1 MRWLHLSD
9 IHYNPGKDGR
19 SSAQLREKLLL
30 FLKNKKLEVD
40 EIFITGDFRHAFFQK
55 DENILEVAKDSV
67 KYIKEVAKAVGVSS
81 TDNIH
86 IVPGNHDLTRGSN
99 DELDNIIKS
108 YDYDKGD
115 FSTEEL
121 IKLLN
126 RFDFFKLVCCEL
138 YGDNIFY
145 DELVN
150 NIHTYRLV
158 QNYVLLYM
166 NTSLT
171 CGRSDERGNLVV
183 DNYHLYKTLEDISKT
198 HSDKKIIILAHHS
211 TDCFSKKEREVIET
225 LFNDYPVSYYL
236 CGDSHEVWIKKINNT
251 IELTTGCLVQE
262 KGVENTFCI
271 CDTGT
276 GIGKITFY
284 NWNTKFSTWN
294 EYQAFNDYINKV
306 IEDKK
311 DFISGVPLV
320 VDKVQE
326 YNLPNLA
333 GNYRIEESNLKEP
346 FNILTQNNLLY
357 ISGISGIGKTSL
369 SIKLSEMLKE
379 NKLLKSIF
387 FINGAQITEAKNLNS
402 VCFESGSKINLLA
415 MIKEGN
421 SLFIIDDLQMGI
433 EGIMEEFWN
442 EISNSNNKSASY
454 VIVNSQINSEF
465 SKKLNIQYRQSFLTE
480 TEQVSYILN
489 WRLPK
494 DKKCSIETV
503 ERIKKNTNGHPLLL
517 NSLRAL
523 VLYDN
528 SNWEDIVEEE
538 SNDFMYHEVDNDK
551 FISKILKRHKEVLE
565 RELYSIKW
573 INEKNISESLL
584 SKLITK
590 EGIRKLVSRSF
601 IQINNDTVKVHD
613 IIFRCI
619 DNGDYNEQS
628 IKKYDSDFYNRFY
641 SFFKSQK
648 SKKSGVYFKALH
660 QHENKIFE
668 LAKHKNE
675 PSVEWY
681 FYLQSFPNDDM
692 NVIDNFSF
700 EDMDM
705 NQLVKSKDS
714 EYIIGTVFEIVEGES
729 RKNKDSSEY
738 ISKIQERILF
748 LKTILAKVNS
758 KTNLYINIEHHLG
771 KLYRNIG
778 ELDEAREYFESVLEK
793 NPERYETKLQLIR
806 IYKSK
811 EMISKEDVLKEY
823 TNLIDEYINGKDIS
837 MSVVLAAYME
847 IYSYDKAG
855 TIKKKYFLEY
865 FEHFFK
871 AVTSVAVETF
881 DLPYN
886 TLALTMKYFTYEH
899 PEKVI
904 LFMNSIPV
912 PSVEMI
918 NKKNYFDIAQMYKEV
933 GKAIMWSEKNFEKEN
948 VNNYFITAENF
959 YNLIDLKNSYRC
971 VQRVENLILLKKYEE
986 AITVL
991 MDNKFEND
999 EFWNYR
1005 IGQAMAFSSGSKYD
1019 KAMVLKYLQKAI
1031 DLCKKENFLSSFYHT
1046 KANFLAEIKDV
1057 SSASTSYQ
1065 TALNKCKSEKYIKQI
1080 KEDMKKYGLL

>member
-1 MRWLHLSD
+1 MD
-9 IHYNPGKDGR
+9 
-19 SSAQLREKLLL
+19 Q
-30 FLKNKKLEVD
+30 
-40 EIFITGDFRHAFFQK
+40 
-55 DENILEVAKDSV
+55 
-67 KYIKEVAKAVGVSS
+67 
-81 TDNIH
+81 
-86 IVPGNHDLTRGSN
+86 
-99 DELDNIIKS
+99 
-108 YDYDKGD
+108 
-115 FSTEEL
+115 
-121 IKLLN
+121 
-126 RFDFFKLVCCEL
+126 
-138 YGDNIFY
+138 
-145 DELVN
+145 
-150 NIHTYRLV
+150 
-158 QNYVLLYM
+158 
-166 NTSLT
+166 
-171 CGRSDERGNLVV
+171 
-183 DNYHLYKTLEDISKT
+183 
-198 HSDKKIIILAHHS
+198 
-211 TDCFSKKEREVIET
+211 
-225 LFNDYPVSYYL
+225 
-236 CGDSHEVWIKKINNT
+236 KINNT

-271 CDTGT
+271 CDTGI

-333 GNYRIEESNLKEP
+333 VNYRIEESNLKEP

-379 NKLLKSIF
+379 NKSLKSIF
-387 FINGAQITEAKNLNS
+387 FINGAQIIEAKNLNS
-402 VCFESGSKINLLA
+402 VCLESGSKINLLA
-415 MIKEGN
+415 IIKEGN

-442 EISNSNNKSASY
+442 EISSSNNKSTSY

-641 SFFKSQK
+641 SFF
-648 SKKSGVYFKALH
+648 
-660 QHENKIFE
+660 
-668 LAKHKNE
+668 
-675 PSVEWY
+675 
-681 FYLQSFPNDDM
+681 
-692 NVIDNFSF
+692 
-700 EDMDM
+700 
-705 NQLVKSKDS
+705 
-714 EYIIGTVFEIVEGES
+714 
-729 RKNKDSSEY
+729 
-738 ISKIQERILF
+738 
-748 LKTILAKVNS
+748 
-758 KTNLYINIEHHLG
+758 
-771 KLYRNIG
+771 
-778 ELDEAREYFESVLEK
+778 
-793 NPERYETKLQLIR
+793 
-806 IYKSK
+806 
-811 EMISKEDVLKEY
+811 
-823 TNLIDEYINGKDIS
+823 
-837 MSVVLAAYME
+837 
-847 IYSYDKAG
+847 
-855 TIKKKYFLEY
+855 
-865 FEHFFK
+865 
-871 AVTSVAVETF
+871 
-881 DLPYN
+881 
-886 TLALTMKYFTYEH
+886 
-899 PEKVI
+899 
-904 LFMNSIPV
+904 
-912 PSVEMI
+912 
-918 NKKNYFDIAQMYKEV
+918 
-933 GKAIMWSEKNFEKEN
+933 
-948 VNNYFITAENF
+948 
-959 YNLIDLKNSYRC
+959 
-971 VQRVENLILLKKYEE
+971 
-986 AITVL
+986 
-991 MDNKFEND
+991 
-999 EFWNYR
+999 
-1005 IGQAMAFSSGSKYD
+1005 
-1019 KAMVLKYLQKAI
+1019 
-1031 DLCKKENFLSSFYHT
+1031 
-1046 KANFLAEIKDV
+1046 
-1057 SSASTSYQ
+1057 
-1065 TALNKCKSEKYIKQI
+1065 
-1080 KEDMKKYGLL
+1080 